1 MRATRALNAPTE
13 PLDLARHVSAE
24 DLARLLDQ
32 YGPSGAFLAAV
43 RDLRRVSVAR
53 LAETTRIS
61 VRYLEAMERDAYAD
75 LPNAAFVKGYL
86 RMVVRTLDAI
96 PAGPETEDY
105 VEGFMARF
113 HRARG

>member
-1 MRATRALNAPTE
+1 MVRE
-13 PLDLARHVSAE
+13 LAR
-24 DLARLLDQ
+24 
-32 YGPSGAFLAAV
+32 
-43 RDLRRVSVAR
+43 RVTIAR

-61 VRYLEAMERDAYAD
+61 ARYLEAMERDNYGD

-96 PAGPETEDY
+96 PPGPETEDY